1 MQLVGGGGELAQE
14 MFTNPWRELIPTVT
28 SNSVIVGR
36 KLHADGTLQMRRIM
50 PLELFRV
57 MGWDLEMWSD
67 MQSPYVQEACDDD
80 FMMDLCGNGWSGF
93 SFLPVFMAA
102 IGCLNW
108 AEVAAVAAEKSIDKD
123 KDKDNTD
130 DDDDDEGD
138 VGSQSLPSD
147 LDG

>member
-1 MQLVGGGGELAQE
+1 MQLVGGGGELAQA

-36 KLHADGTLQMRRIM
+36 KLHEDGTLQMRRIM

-67 MQSPYVQEACDDD
+67 MQSPYLQEGCDDD
-80 FMMDLCGNGWSGF
+80 FLTDLCGNAWNGF

-102 IGCLNW
+102 VGCLNW
-108 AEVAAVAAEKSIDKD
+108 AEVAAVAADRN
-123 KDKDNTD
+123 NTVDVD
-130 DDDDDEGD
+130 DDGDDGD
-138 VGSQSLPSD
+138 ADSQSLPSD